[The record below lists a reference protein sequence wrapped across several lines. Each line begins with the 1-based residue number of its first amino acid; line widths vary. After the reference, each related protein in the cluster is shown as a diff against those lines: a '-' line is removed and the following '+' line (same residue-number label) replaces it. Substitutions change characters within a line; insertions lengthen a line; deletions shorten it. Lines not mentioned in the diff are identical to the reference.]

1 MEPLMARKMW
11 RTLEPYHGM
20 IYFAPE
26 AAAAYEALGV
36 KGFDGYFASRAAAMG
51 PVPAEVVMATFF
63 NFNPDI
69 VRQAIPRA
77 WEAAAPPLLLAARL
91 GAADAALRRALGDA
105 VDSSEVAE
113 AAALARVAAD
123 ACAPEGRALF
133 AAHSSL
139 PWPDQPHLALWQA
152 ITLLREFRGDGHLAA
167 LVDAGLSGIEA
178 LVLHAASGEVPR
190 AALQTTRGWTDEAW
204 HAAIGSLR
212 ARGLVEA
219 DGAFSE
225 AGAALRQHV
234 EDRTDAL
241 AIAPWEALGPE
252 GCDQLRAL
260 VRPLSKAIVGGGTFP
275 ARPPR

>member
-91 GAADAALRRALGDA
+91 GAADAALCRALGDA
-105 VDSSEVAE
+105 VDSPEVAE

-123 ACAPEGRALF
+123 ACAPEGRALY

-204 HAAIGSLR
+204 HAAIGSLC

-219 DGAFSE
+219 DGAFTE

-260 VRPLSKAIVGGGTFP
+260 VRPLSKAIVGDGTFP
-275 ARPPR
+275 TRPPR